1 VTYVSFFFPFHKRN
15 VLCICA
21 REREKERE
29 RERVLRRCRRRDDL
43 VSIVTVI
50 ALFTFGAGELRLSE
64 SPSFD
69 L

>member
-1 VTYVSFFFPFHKRN
+1 VCDVCFFSSFSQKK
-15 VLCICA
+15 CIMYTCA
-21 REREKERE
+21 RERERE
-29 RERVLRRCRRRDDL
+29 RECFEDAVGDDL

>member
-1 VTYVSFFFPFHKRN
+1 MTYVSFFPFYKNYYIYVR
-15 VLCICA
+15 A
-21 REREKERE
+21 RERECFEERN
-29 RERVLRRCRRRDDL
+29 VVGDDL
-43 VSIVTVI
+43 VSVVTVI